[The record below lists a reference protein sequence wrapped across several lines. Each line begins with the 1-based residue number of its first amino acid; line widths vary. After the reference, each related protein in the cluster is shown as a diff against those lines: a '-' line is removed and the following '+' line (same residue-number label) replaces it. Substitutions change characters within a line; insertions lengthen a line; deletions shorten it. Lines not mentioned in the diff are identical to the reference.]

1 MNRRGVTMLRI
12 TASQRRPA
20 RTTTFRV
27 AVQLCSVALVL
38 AGVCSSFASSARAD
52 PPKQVPKRE
61 SKAVGA
67 PSQKSKPVT
76 TPKEVSKS
84 DGGPPASTAPHA
96 APVASG
102 HDVVERE
109 SRIEFDERMVR
120 GQSAAGSIFLFQ
132 RAPSELKSIV
142 EVPDSFRAKT
152 VELVQPRPGT
162 P

>member
-1 MNRRGVTMLRI
+1 
-12 TASQRRPA
+12 
-20 RTTTFRV
+20 
-27 AVQLCSVALVL
+27 VALVF
-38 AGVCSSFASSARAD
+38 AVVCSSFASSARAD

-67 PSQKSKPVT
+67 SSQKTKPVA
-76 TPKEVSKS
+76 TPKELSKN
-84 DGGPPASTAPHA
+84 DAGPLAPTAPHA
-96 APVASG
+96 APAASG

-142 EVPDSFRAKT
+142 EVPDSFRSKT